1 MLSTLWLGKCPVT
14 KYNKYVPVYKKV
26 NKNFFKK
33 WTEDMAYVLGFFAAD
48 GYMTINKR
56 GAHFWNIQI
65 NDKELLEEI
74 KKVIKSEHKI
84 SVRIKTKK
92 REKTSYRLQ
101 IGSKEMYG
109 DLYNLGMR
117 QNKTKSLTVPKIP
130 DKYFYHFVRG
140 YFDGDGN
147 VWSGL
152 VHKSRKTST
161 VVIQTTFTSC
171 SKNFLQNIRDKLG
184 ENNIKK
190 GVLRKGK
197 GNFYR
202 LVYSIY
208 GSLNL
213 YSFMYNRLG
222 TSKLFLKRK
231 KDVFERYI
239 KLRL

>member
-1 MLSTLWLGKCPVT
+1 
-14 KYNKYVPVYKKV
+14 
-26 NKNFFKK
+26 
-33 WTEDMAYVLGFFAAD
+33 MAYVLGFFAAD
-48 GYMTINKR
+48 GYMTENKR

-74 KKVIKSEHKI
+74 KKTIKSEHKI
-84 SVRIKTKK
+84 SVKIRKK
-92 REKTSYRLQ
+92 KEEKISYRLQ
-101 IGSKEMYG
+101 IGSKKMYN

-117 QNKTKSLTVPKIP
+117 QNKTKSLTVPKVP
-130 DKYFYHFVRG
+130 DNFFCHFVRG

-152 VHKSRKTST
+152 IHKSRKTST
-161 VVIQTTFTSC
+161 ISIQTVFTSC
-171 SKNFLQNIRDKLG
+171 SEIFLQKIRDELEK
-184 ENNIKK
+184 NNIKR

-208 GSLNL
+208 DSLNL
-213 YSFMYNRLG
+213 YSFMYNKLG
-222 TSKLFLKRK
+222 ASNLFLKRK
-231 KDVFERYI
+231 KDVFERYM